1 MSHSEFSWKARGASF
16 SYAFQGIIAFFR
28 SEHNAWIHGGLT
40 ASALLLSIFLS
51 ISKTEFILLILSM
64 TLVWMAEIINTAIE
78 KSMDF
83 ISKEKHPQIALV
95 KDLAAAAVLI
105 SAVAAF
111 AIGTIIFLP
120 KLINYV

>member
-1 MSHSEFSWKARGASF
+1 
-16 SYAFQGIIAFFR
+16 
-28 SEHNAWIHGGLT
+28 
-40 ASALLLSIFLS
+40 
-51 ISKTEFILLILSM
+51 M

-111 AIGTIIFLP
+111 AIGIIIFLP